1 MVGRGYTATVKVCVA
16 LMLGL
21 PLSVTMMPI
30 ALVAGAVVGV
40 QLNRPLPELMLA
52 LPGAPAPR
60 LKVRVWG
67 GWSVSVALGKKVK
80 VWPRVTNRL
89 VRTASAVAA
98 LGTSL
103 LGWFTLVCLR
113 TKTAHP

>member
-1 MVGRGYTATVKVCVA
+1 MLGRGYTATVNVCVA
-16 LMLGL
+16 LRLGL

-30 ALVAGAVVGV
+30 ALVAGAEVGV

-67 GWSVSVALGKKVK
+67 GWSVSVALAKKVK
-80 VWPRVTNRL
+80 VWPRVTTRL
-89 VRTASAVAA
+89 VMTASVGVV
-98 LGTSL
+98 LGTML
-103 LGWFTLVCLR
+103 LVRGVAVGM
-113 TKTAHP
+113 K